1 MPIYEYRC
9 LACDNVSEAIQKFSD
24 APLKKCALCGGKLE
38 KLISRTAFVLKGG
51 GWYNEGYGNKAKGG
65 SGTAG
70 AADKAESAGKTE
82 KGEKAETSGK
92 GESASSGSKSAGAAG
107 GETGKGE
114 GKKKS
119 PGGAGGKS
127 ST

>member
-65 SGTAG
+65 SG